1 MSSDIR
7 GVELKIQFPHG
18 STRNF
23 NFSFFNLYRNFTE
36 RTGGIPSDLDKGL
49 SAAALSLYA
58 RLSRRVLYISCF
70 YQPFLFDCE
79 RGFTIFLQSRSP
91 LSIAMISISAIAM
104 FVATGTL

>member
-36 RTGGIPSDLDKGL
+36 RTGGIPSDFDKGL

-58 RLSRRVLYISCF
+58 RLSRRVLYMSRLIS
-70 YQPFLFDCE
+70 LFCLTVNEDLRYFSSQGLLC
-79 RGFTIFLQSRSP
+79 LSP
-91 LSIAMISISAIAM
+91 
-104 FVATGTL
+104 